1 MDTITYHRSQHPQSG
16 NGNNLSHTQFAD
28 YTTFGYRS
36 SRDKDTFAAP
46 LNDGLK
52 EAVNYI
58 ISANSTLECSGKLEI
73 LCFLFYVEMSVSVDS
88 WG

>member
-1 MDTITYHRSQHPQSG
+1 MAPRSAIAVPG
-16 NGNNLSHTQFAD
+16 MGIRL
-28 YTTFGYRS
+28 
-36 SRDKDTFAAP
+36 AAP